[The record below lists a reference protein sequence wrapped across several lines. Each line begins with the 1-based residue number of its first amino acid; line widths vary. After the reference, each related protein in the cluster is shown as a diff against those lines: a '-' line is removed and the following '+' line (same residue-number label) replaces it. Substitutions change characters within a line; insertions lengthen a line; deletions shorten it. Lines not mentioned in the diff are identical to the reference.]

1 MKKSNLKSLINQIV
15 KETIIKKLGEGQPI
29 GGVKNDHDFD
39 GGRKNVMKA
48 VNVAENNGRSCECGS
63 GLSSEWQYDGQGIEL
78 CRACPKCKQKKLSK
92 YRPEILRGYT
102 QSDVDEPIESEDDRC
117 EEVVRPNNYLGKDLF
132 DKRRELESQI
142 NQLREA
148 LKEKRFFGKVE
159 EIRGQLN
166 RLERNLIK
174 VNIQIRTLI
183 NQSKNYQSGGAQMY
197 PREAVGFDG
206 KYVDDMESGVAVKK
220 LHGLD
225 ESADMNQQRAVVMLQ
240 DFARRL
246 IYSLGIKDRSSYVK
260 AEKVIQEFLPTF
272 SEYFPDQNLNE
283 ETGTGAVAGYQ
294 TPFAFSKK
302 KMGSSRA
309 IASAKK
315 YGKVVKSISENK

>member
-1 MKKSNLKSLINQIV
+1 
-15 KETIIKKLGEGQPI
+15 
-29 GGVKNDHDFD
+29 
-39 GGRKNVMKA
+39 
-48 VNVAENNGRSCECGS
+48 
-63 GLSSEWQYDGQGIEL
+63 
-78 CRACPKCKQKKLSK
+78 
-92 YRPEILRGYT
+92 
-102 QSDVDEPIESEDDRC
+102 
-117 EEVVRPNNYLGKDLF
+117 
-132 DKRRELESQI
+132 
-142 NQLREA
+142 
-148 LKEKRFFGKVE
+148 
-159 EIRGQLN
+159 
-166 RLERNLIK
+166 
-174 VNIQIRTLI
+174 
-183 NQSKNYQSGGAQMY
+183 
-197 PREAVGFDG
+197 
-206 KYVDDMESGVAVKK
+206 
-220 LHGLD
+220 
-225 ESADMNQQRAVVMLQ
+225 MLQ